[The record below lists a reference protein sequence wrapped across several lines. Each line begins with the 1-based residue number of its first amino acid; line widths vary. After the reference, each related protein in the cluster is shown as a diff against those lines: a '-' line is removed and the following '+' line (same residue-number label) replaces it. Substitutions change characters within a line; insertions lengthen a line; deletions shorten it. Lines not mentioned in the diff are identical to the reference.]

1 MNEIIQAA
9 LDHQFDRA
17 FRFVYPT
24 KQERNWVAMR
34 YLQKKRCP
42 KLGLKTIEH
51 NMELF
56 KIRGRG

>member
-1 MNEIIQAA
+1 MKEIIQAA

-24 KQERNWVAMR
+24 IQERNWVAMR
-34 YLQKKRCP
+34 YLQRKHHK
-42 KLGLKTIEH
+42 GLKRIEH

-56 KIRGRG
+56 EIRGRG